1 VQEPPSLGGLAP
13 SLLPQDQRLAM
24 KVKTK
29 EKKPKVISKLFALRS
44 AGQTA
49 VEEEMKKILKK

>member
-1 VQEPPSLGGLAP
+1 
-13 SLLPQDQRLAM
+13 M